1 MVPFEYIVAI
11 DIYRDPEMDLQ
22 IPQSHLAFR
31 MPAGFTR
38 RLNAMEHS
46 EFFTRPQ
53 APAFSSFTARI
64 RASEKLDERYL
75 RLMARRLSSPASR
88 ACTERYRYRKFKGI
102 SLPTNSM
109 RPIDRRWFARFS
121 SRVLNPKPDRLAMF
135 LKPFLS
141 SMDRSNRL
149 PRPRLAGHALSS
161 LRRHRPA
168 PTSYSSYR
176 SSVG

>member
-1 MVPFEYIVAI
+1 MLPFEYIVAI

-121 SRVLNPKPDRLAMF
+121 SRVLNPKPIGSPCF
-135 LKPFLS
+135 
-141 SMDRSNRL
+141 SNRSFSRWIAATGFL
-149 PRPRLAGHALSS
+149 ARAYPPHIVVATPPPPRPRI
-161 LRRHRPA
+161 PVIA
-168 PTSYSSYR
+168 P
-176 SSVG
+176 V